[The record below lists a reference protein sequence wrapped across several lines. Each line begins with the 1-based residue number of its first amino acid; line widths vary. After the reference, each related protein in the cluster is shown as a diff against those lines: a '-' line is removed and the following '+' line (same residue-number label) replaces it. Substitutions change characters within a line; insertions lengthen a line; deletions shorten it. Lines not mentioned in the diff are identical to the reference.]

1 MPTRLYN
8 EQSRDRLRRRRTCQT
23 LSQSPRLHRAHRSAC
38 PLVRLDKERSE
49 KHENLQHSLRFV
61 TGYRPD
67 PLNRIPTLMI
77 KDSSLPAKLIL
88 AFGLL
93 IAIVVCVG
101 VVGLRHVGA
110 DAELE
115 RIVDGRWEKVQLSRQ
130 AQGYSNLNNRITMQ
144 IFLVENE
151 DEVHSLLVEMAKN
164 SERISSLI
172 ETLRTRVEAPEEQQL
187 LNAI

>member
-8 EQSRDRLRRRRTCQT
+8 ERSRDRLRRRRTCQT

-38 PLVRLDKERSE
+38 PLVRLHKELSE

-93 IAIVVCVG
+93 SQLWFASAWSGSGTCRPTQS
-101 VVGLRHVGA
+101 LS
-110 DAELE
+110 ELSML
-115 RIVDGRWEKVQLSRQ
+115 DGRK
-130 AQGYSNLNNRITMQ
+130 SNYPGRRR
-144 IFLVENE
+144 
-151 DEVHSLLVEMAKN
+151 AA
-164 SERISSLI
+164 RISTIGSRCRSSWLKM
-172 ETLRTRVEAPEEQQL
+172 R
-187 LNAI
+187 